1 VDISKVGPVQ
11 RTPVFDMA
19 LPKLPL
25 FWPTTVI
32 KSDESIAVPLGC
44 RRDVNA
50 PEFIIAGVLKVTAG
64 EGGPAGSEVIEI
76 PLPISIPG
84 PIVIAISYLSY
95 TLFSQDYTQQK
106 RLRRAF

>member
-25 FWPTTVI
+25 LWPTTVI

-44 RRDVNA
+44 NKDTNA

-64 EGGPAGSEVIEI
+64 EGGGGGPENPTEI
-76 PLPISIPG
+76 PAPKLIPA
-84 PIVIAISYLSY
+84 PNCIPAIVYPFVYLTY
-95 TLFSQDYTQQK
+95 N
-106 RLRRAF
+106 